1 MQESLKSVKA
11 HEILLN
17 VVITLYYCGNQ
28 VYVGFISYRNS
39 QR

>member
-17 VVITLYYCGNQ
+17 VVITLY
-28 VYVGFISYRNS
+28 
-39 QR
+39 